1 MKSAARRRIKRTLS
15 WTVALLTLS
24 YGVGDH
30 FGLWDALTA
39 RTAAARGVVKMGSA
53 RGLGETLLCS
63 PDSEFSATL
72 AFIIRRSESPESA
85 KLAAGGVQADCM
97 TSISGSGQVLPLP
110 PEWPASARLAPHSPV
125 VVMYNVERAPEGGYR
140 GRHGN
145 LVKAHWAARLDD
157 ISGWIDR
164 DRNNERFT
172 VTTAV
177 LGLLSVTLLLIEPK
191 SQ

>member
-1 MKSAARRRIKRTLS
+1 MR
-15 WTVALLTLS
+15 
-24 YGVGDH
+24 
-30 FGLWDALTA
+30 
-39 RTAAARGVVKMGSA
+39 SA
-53 RGLGETLLCS
+53 RGLGDTLLCS
-63 PDSEFSATL
+63 PDSEFSAIL
-72 AFIIRRSESPESA
+72 AFIIRRSENPEIA
-85 KLAAGGVQADCM
+85 KLAASGAQPDCM
-97 TSISGSGQVLPLP
+97 TSISGSGQVVPLP

-145 LVKAHWAARLDD
+145 PAKAHWAARLDD